1 MRLNP
6 VERRLLQIRALWE
19 GFTGDADRRLLI
31 WQAPSTGLR
40 LIECFFEAQKHE
52 APYATRD
59 LCIILKVPF
68 EHSIQ
73 YARGLKRALAE
84 IYAAS
89 RDGLA
94 EEGIE
99 PDWAFEP
106 DRLPDSAYG
115 FAQALRSF
123 GARHHQH
130 IGHLAAVLM
139 PADVESDRA
148 FAGFLSRALA
158 AGLPERLR
166 LVATDPA
173 EAPRLRALAASGD
186 PRIAHDVPP
195 LDVLALAQETFAQ
208 EPTTGPGG
216 VFRNHLMSLVTLVE
230 KAPVAQVRAKAADA
244 FEFAGRHGWNDQQ
257 AAVAVLVAG
266 AQLKEARHDE
276 AIATYRIARE
286 AAEGAVAAG
295 HPAGRRLVLMSLLGE
310 AGAALA
316 AGRTSEA
323 GLRYDDAAAL
333 ALAIPDLLLAIE
345 AQRMAAFCRARNGD
359 VEGAVER
366 GRQALTTGQRLRA
379 EVRGMTTL
387 PIAANDLLRVLDHER
402 AGDIEAIASEAE
414 AAHSRTLDAA
424 EAHAAKLERVTDRDA
439 VARVEQELASSRA
452 ALRHRAEARL
462 EALVAAGDARFRA
475 AFASCRSLLGAAW
488 PLGPAPLAERA
499 AS

>member
-6 VERRLLQIRALWE
+6 VERRLLQIRTLWE
-19 GFTGDADRRLLI
+19 GFTGDSDRRLLI

-52 APYATRD
+52 AAYSTRD

-89 RDGLA
+89 RDGLVQ
-94 EEGIE
+94 EGIE

-106 DRLPDSAYG
+106 DQLPDSAYG

-123 GARHHQH
+123 GARHHTH

-139 PADVESDRA
+139 PPEVESDRA

-166 LVATDPA
+166 LVVTDPA
-173 EAPRLRALAASGD
+173 EAPRLNALAASGD
-186 PRIAHDVPP
+186 PRIAHEVPP
-195 LDVLALAQETFAQ
+195 LDVLTLAQETFAQ
-208 EPTTGPGG
+208 EPTNGPGG
-216 VFRNHLMSLVTLVE
+216 VFRSMLMSLVTLVE
-230 KAPVAQVRAKAADA
+230 KAPASQVRSKAADA
-244 FEFAGRHGWNDQQ
+244 FDFARRHGWNDQQ

-266 AQLKEARHDE
+266 AQLKESRNDE
-276 AIATYRIARE
+276 AIVTYRIARE

-295 HPAGRRLVLMSLLGE
+295 HPAGRRLVLMSVLGE

-316 AGRTSEA
+316 AGRPADA
-323 GLRYDDAAAL
+323 GLRYDDAAEL
-333 ALAIPDLLLAIE
+333 ALAVPDLLLAIE
-345 AQRMAAFCRARNGD
+345 AQRMGAFCRARGGD
-359 VEGAVER
+359 RDGAVER
-366 GRQALTTGQRLRA
+366 GRQALATGQRLRA

-387 PIAANDLLRVLDHER
+387 PIAANDLLRVLDQER
-402 AGDIEAIASEAE
+402 AAGIETIVSEAE
-414 AAHSRTLDAA
+414 AADARTLDGA
-424 EAHAAKLERVTDRDA
+424 EAHAATLERVTDRDA
-439 VARVEQELASSRA
+439 IARVEQRLASSRT
-452 ALRHRAEARL
+452 ALRREAEARL

-475 AFASCRSLLGAAW
+475 VFASCRTLLGAAW
-488 PLGPAPLAERA
+488 PLGPAPVTEPA

>member
-19 GFTGDADRRLLI
+19 AFTGDADRRLLI

-94 EEGIE
+94 EEGIA

-106 DRLPDSAYG
+106 DQLPDSAYG

-139 PADVESDRA
+139 PPEVESDRG
-148 FAGFLSRALA
+148 FAGFLARALA

-166 LVATDPA
+166 LVVADPA
-173 EAPRLRALAASGD
+173 EAPRLGALAASGD
-186 PRIAHDVPP
+186 ARIVHETPP
-195 LDVLALAQETFAQ
+195 LDVLTLAQETFAQ

-216 VFRNHLMSLVTLVE
+216 VFRSMLMSLITLVE
-230 KAPVAQVRAKAADA
+230 KASASQVRAKAADA
-244 FEFAGRHGWNDQQ
+244 FDFARRQGWSDQQ

-316 AGRTSEA
+316 AGRPGDA
-323 GLRYDDAAAL
+323 GLCYDEAAAL

-345 AQRMAAFCRARNGD
+345 AQRMAAFCRARGGD
-359 VEGAVER
+359 PDGAMER
-366 GRQALTTGQRLRA
+366 GHQALATGRRLRA

-387 PIAANDLLRVLDHER
+387 PIAANDLLRVLDQER
-402 AGDIEAIASEAE
+402 ASGIEAICSEAE
-414 AAHSRTLDAA
+414 AADAQTLDRA
-424 EAHAAKLERVTDRDA
+424 EAQAAALERMTDRDA
-439 VARVEQELASSRA
+439 IARVEQDLAASRV
-452 ALRHRAEARL
+452 ALRRGAEARL
-462 EALVAAGDARFRA
+462 EALVTAGDARFRA
-475 AFASCRSLLGAAW
+475 VFTSCRSLLGDAW
-488 PLGPAPLAERA
+488 PLGPAPVTERVA
-499 AS
+499 P